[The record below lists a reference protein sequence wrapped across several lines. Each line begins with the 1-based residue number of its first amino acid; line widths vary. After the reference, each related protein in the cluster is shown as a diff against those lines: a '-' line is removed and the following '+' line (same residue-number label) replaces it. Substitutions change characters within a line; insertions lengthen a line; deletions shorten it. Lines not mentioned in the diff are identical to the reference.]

1 MLIDKA
7 SDRIYLKSALLND
20 VTHGFT
26 TKCGGFSHGK
36 IDGLNLGFRCG
47 DDAEN
52 VKKNYKA
59 VAEDLKIPYAAIV
72 TARQTHSVNIRIVT
86 EEDMGKGVSRDN
98 DITDTDGLITN
109 CANIPLVVFY
119 ADCVP
124 ILMCDSKV
132 GVVAAVHSGWRGTA
146 SGIVKNAVEIMR
158 DRFGSDPGNIKAA
171 IGPSIGPCC
180 FEVGEEV
187 AEHFDKEL
195 VHPLGNEKYTV
206 DLWEANRQMLMQSGV
221 TSGNIDV
228 FEMCTMCNCDTLYSY
243 RSHGEKTGRMGA
255 FIMLRGEEC

>member
-1 MLIDKA
+1 MFIDKS
-7 SDRIYLKSALLND
+7 SDRIYLKSRLLND

-47 DDAEN
+47 DDAES

-59 VAEDLKIPYAAIV
+59 VSEDLQMPYDAIV
-72 TARQTHSVNIRIVT
+72 TARQTHSANIRIVT
-86 EEDMGKGVSRDN
+86 KEDMGKGVIRDS
-98 DITDTDGLITN
+98 DIADTDGLITN
-109 CANIPLVVFY
+109 CTDIPLVVFY

-124 ILMCDSKV
+124 VLLFDSRQR
-132 GVVAAVHSGWRGTA
+132 VVAAVHSGWRGTA
-146 SGIVKNAVEIMR
+146 TGIVKNAVEIMN
-158 DRFGSDPGNIKAA
+158 DRFGSAPHNIKAA

-180 FEVGEEV
+180 FEVGREV
-187 AEHFDKEL
+187 AECFDKDL
-195 VHPLGNEKYTV
+195 VRPLKNEKYTV
-206 DLWEANRQMLMQSGV
+206 DLWNANRRMLMQSGV
-221 TSGNIDV
+221 PAENIDV
-228 FEMCTMCNCDTLYSY
+228 FEMCTVCNCDKLYSY